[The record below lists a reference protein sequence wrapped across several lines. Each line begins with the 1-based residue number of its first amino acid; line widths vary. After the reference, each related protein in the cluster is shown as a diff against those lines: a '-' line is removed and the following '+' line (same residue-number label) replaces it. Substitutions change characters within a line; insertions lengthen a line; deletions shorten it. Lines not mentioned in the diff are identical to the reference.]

1 MPTQSRFNMNR
12 TWLNISFLYL
22 FVIAVLGGLLRL
34 MAFVP
39 TGLNYSNLLHTHS
52 HIAFLGWI
60 YNILF
65 TIIIYSF
72 LKPEKQKKKTY
83 SVIFWL
89 TQIANLGMLFSYPF
103 QGYGAISISFTTM
116 HIFCSYAF
124 AFYFLKDAKSSSD
137 NYSKHKLSFSFIKA
151 AIFFMILSSL
161 GPFALGPIIAKTG
174 SGSELYF
181 NAIYF
186 YLHFQYNGWF
196 TFAVAGLFFRL
207 LENFQISFSRSNAK
221 LFFALML
228 IACFPAFLLSV
239 LWINPHNS
247 IYLFAGAGALM
258 QLIALFILLITV
270 KNIFRK
276 LKDKIAGWAYFLFG
290 FSLFSFSLKITFQ
303 MASAFPAV
311 AEIAFQIRNFIIS
324 YLHIV
329 FIGFVSFFIIAFLI
343 SVNEFS
349 LSKRYKTGLLL
360 FVSGFIASEVLLYIQ
375 GIGIWSNLYVL
386 PAYTRVLFW
395 VSLPMVIG
403 AAFLIRTD
411 FSGYKANKI
420 NHINKDE

>member
-1 MPTQSRFNMNR
+1 MNR

-65 TIIIYSF
+65 TIIIYAY

-83 SVIFWL
+83 QVIFWL
-89 TQIANLGMLFSYPF
+89 TQVANLGMLFSYPF

-124 AFYFLKDAKSSSD
+124 AFYFLKDAKSNSD
-137 NYSKHKLSFSFIKA
+137 NFSRHKLSFSFIKA

-207 LENFQISFSRSNAK
+207 LENFQISFSQSNAK

-239 LWINPHNS
+239 LWINPQNS
-247 IYLFAGAGALM
+247 IYFFAGAGALM
-258 QLIALFILLITV
+258 QLVALFILLITV
-270 KNIFRK
+270 KSLFRK
-276 LKDKIAGWAYFLFG
+276 LKEKVAGWAYFLFG
-290 FSLFSFSLKITFQ
+290 FSLFSFSLKIIFQ

-349 LSKRYKTGLLL
+349 LGKRYKAGLLL

-420 NHINKDE
+420 N